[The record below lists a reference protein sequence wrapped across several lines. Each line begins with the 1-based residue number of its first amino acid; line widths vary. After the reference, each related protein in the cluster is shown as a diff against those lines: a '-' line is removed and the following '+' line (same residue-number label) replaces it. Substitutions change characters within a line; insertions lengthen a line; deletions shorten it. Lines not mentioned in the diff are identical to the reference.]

1 MKTSRLVSSCVR
13 MLGRHKLRTFFMA
26 LGTLIGV
33 AALTVVVAL
42 GQGTQQMLLD
52 KLDRMF
58 SGSTITLMAGGVGRG
73 GPSQNTGR
81 TALTQDDL
89 AAIQN
94 EVPAVT
100 AYDPGQF
107 LGAVDVVFD
116 GNATRTAMRGHAE
129 LAESVRNRS
138 VTRGAHFTDQH
149 VRASARVALVG
160 ESLVQKIFADVDP
173 VGQTIRIGT
182 VPFEVLGVLESIGT
196 DPHGIDR
203 DNEVRIPITTM
214 LRRVMN
220 VDYINSAKFMVDP
233 AADLEATVVALSE
246 VLRRRHSLTE
256 GEPDDFRTFTPIQVQ
271 EMVSSGRRIFTVLL
285 PVVALISIV
294 VGAGVVANVMLMS
307 VSERKGEVGLR
318 KAVGA
323 RPQDIWW
330 QFLVESTLVT
340 TLGGLLAIVIGFVT
354 VRMITLHTPTAAQ
367 FPWAIT
373 LTGLGIAITVGVL
386 AGVMPARRAACLDP
400 VETLR

>member
-1 MKTSRLVSSCVR
+1 
-13 MLGRHKLRTFFMA
+13 MLGRNKLRTFFMA

-33 AALTVVVAL
+33 TALTVVVAL
-42 GQGTQQMLLD
+42 GQGSQQMLLD
-52 KLDRMF
+52 KLARMF
-58 SGSTITLMAGGVGRG
+58 SGSTITLMAGGMERG

-89 AAIQN
+89 AAIQR

-100 AYDPGQF
+100 AYDPEQF

-129 LAESVRNRS
+129 LAETVRNRS
-138 VTRGAHFTDQH
+138 VTRGSHFTDQH

-160 ESLVQKIFADVDP
+160 ESLVQKIFGDVDP

-182 VPFEVLGVLESIGT
+182 VPFEVLGVLETIGT

-203 DNEVRIPITTM
+203 DNEIHIPITTM

-233 AADLEATVVALSE
+233 AADLDATVVELSE
-246 VLRRRHSLTE
+246 VLRRRHNLTE

-285 PVVALISIV
+285 PIVALISIV

-307 VSERKGEVGLR
+307 VSERKDEVGLR

-340 TLGGLLAIVIGFVT
+340 TLGGLLAIVVGFVT
-354 VRMITLHTPTAAQ
+354 VRMITFHTPTAAG

-373 LTGLGIAITVGVL
+373 IAGLGIAITVGVL
-386 AGVMPARRAACLDP
+386 AGVMPARRAAGLDP